1 MNNKIDWKYLRTQLT
16 NSLSNEKI
24 WSLACAISSE
34 PNVHAENCQKLEQAI
49 ADIDSGS
56 YEDFMQNFPE
66 YLELDPATA
75 VSHS

>member
-1 MNNKIDWKYLRTQLT
+1 MNNKIDWKYLRTQLV

-49 ADIDSGS
+49 ADIDSGR
-56 YEDFMQNFPE
+56 YKDFVQNFPE
-66 YLELDPATA
+66 YLGLDPVAA
-75 VSHS
+75 VRHS

>member
-1 MNNKIDWKYLRTQLT
+1 MNNKIDWRYIRTQLA

-56 YEDFMQNFPE
+56 YEDFVQNFPE
-66 YLELDPATA
+66 YLKLDPATV

>member
-1 MNNKIDWKYLRTQLT
+1 MSCVKPQWNVFHIA
-16 NSLSNEKI
+16 EK
-24 WSLACAISSE
+24 
-34 PNVHAENCQKLEQAI
+34 CQKLEQAI

-66 YLELDPATA
+66 YLRLDPATV

>member
-1 MNNKIDWKYLRTQLT
+1 MNNKIDWKYIRTQLA

-24 WSLACAISSE
+24 WSLACTISSE

-49 ADIDSGS
+49 ADLDSGS
-56 YEDFMQNFPE
+56 YEDFVQKFPE
-66 YLELDPATA
+66 YLRLDPATA

>member
-1 MNNKIDWKYLRTQLT
+1 MNNKIDWKYIRTQLV

-24 WSLACAISSE
+24 WSLACAIFSE

-56 YEDFMQNFPE
+56 YEDFVQNFPE
-66 YLELDPATA
+66 YLELDPEAA

>member
-1 MNNKIDWKYLRTQLT
+1 MNNKIDWKYIRTQLA

-56 YEDFMQNFPE
+56 CQLLTRLASELVTRYY
-66 YLELDPATA
+66 YLLQ
-75 VSHS
+75 

>member
-1 MNNKIDWKYLRTQLT
+1 MNNKIDWKYLRTQLA

-49 ADIDSGS
+49 ANIDSGS

-66 YLELDPATA
+66 YLELDPAAA

>member
-1 MNNKIDWKYLRTQLT
+1 MDNKIDWKYLRTQLA

-34 PNVHAENCQKLEQAI
+34 LNVHAENCQKLEQAI

-56 YEDFMQNFPE
+56 YEGFVQNFPE
-66 YLELDPATA
+66 YLKLDPVTA